1 LSTNIWQERTGDPA
15 RPFGGSFLLDK
26 GKALLD
32 KVKQRSFEYGLSQ
45 VFAFLAKSSDKN
57 YLRLIWLMERYSD
70 SPQQKVTLQ
79 WLRHYVSPGQPGAA
93 YINRVLG
100 SLHPNVRR
108 RYLAGFIG
116 NLLFRGTDNIAIQA
130 QVESEMGCS
139 PKLVVMS
146 PTDACNYRCI
156 GCYADA
162 YGRCSSLSEELV
174 QRVIDECKELGVRFF
189 VISGGEPFV
198 WKPLL
203 SILERNPD
211 CTFQI
216 YTNGSKIDREMAE
229 KLVSLGNACP
239 CISVEGFQEETDARR
254 GPGAWAN
261 VMEAWKNLREAGGI
275 YGFSATATSKNYL
288 TITSEEFFDE
298 MIKQG
303 VHYGW
308 YFIYIPTGA
317 KPDMELFLSA
327 EQRNEFRARVAH
339 LRNTMPLLAGD
350 FWNDGCLTDGCLA
363 GGRHYFHINAKG
375 DVEPCVFSH
384 FTVDSIKDKSVREV
398 LASSFF
404 KELRE
409 RTELETRGNRLAP
422 CSIIDHP
429 RILREAVRNHDARPS
444 HDGAET
450 IITSLSPILEKCGQD
465 YERLTQPIFEKEY
478 LPWYNLF
485 QGKAEAGDAAKD
497 RSNGKGRA

>member
-1 LSTNIWQERTGDPA
+1 LSTEVWQERLAKDPKLA
-15 RPFGGSFLLDK
+15 SGRSFLAK

-32 KVKQRSFEYGLSQ
+32 KVKQRSFEFALSQ
-45 VFAFLAKSSDKN
+45 MFAFLARSSDKN
-57 YLRLIWLMERYSD
+57 YLRLIWLMEKYSG
-70 SPQQKVTLQ
+70 SPQQTVTMQ
-79 WLRHYVSPGQPGAA
+79 WLRQYVSPGEPGAA
-93 YINRVLG
+93 YLNRVLG

-116 NLLFRGTDNIAIQA
+116 NLLFRGTDNVLIQE

-139 PKLVVMS
+139 PKLVVIS

-162 YGRCSSLSEELV
+162 YGRHYHLPEELV

-203 SILERNPD
+203 SIFEHNPD
-211 CTFQI
+211 CTFQV
-216 YTNGSKIDREMAE
+216 YTNGSKIDQVMA
-229 KLVSLGNACP
+229 KRLVELGNVCP
-239 CISVEGFQEETDARR
+239 CISVEGFEEETDARR
-254 GPGAWAN
+254 GTGAWATA
-261 VMEAWKNLREAGGI
+261 VEAWKNLREAGGI

-288 TITSEEFFDE
+288 TITSDEFFDE
-298 MIKQG
+298 MIRHG

-317 KPDMELFLSA
+317 KPDMSLFLSA
-327 EQRNEFRARVAH
+327 AQRNEFRARII
-339 LRNTMPLLAGD
+339 RQRTTKPLLAGD

-384 FTVDSIKDKSVREV
+384 FTVDSIYNKSVREI
-398 LASSFF
+398 LASPFF
-404 KELRE
+404 KELRD
-409 RTELETRGNRLAP
+409 RTEVETRKNRLAP
-422 CSIIDHP
+422 CNIIDHP
-429 RILREAVRNHDARPS
+429 HILKEAVMNHGARPS
-444 HDGAET
+444 HEGADA
-450 IITSLSPILEKCGQD
+450 IITTLHPILAESGQE
-465 YERLTQPIFEKEY
+465 YERLTQTIFEQEY
-478 LPWYNLF
+478 RPWYDLF
-485 QGKAEAGDAAKD
+485 QGRDTATEAVKEKVKEK
-497 RSNGKGRA
+497 SRA

>member
-1 LSTNIWQERTGDPA
+1 LSTNVWQERQGGQQPPA
-15 RPFGGSFLLDK
+15 GGSKILDK
-26 GKALLD
+26 GKALLG

-57 YLRLIWLMERYSD
+57 YLRLIWLMEKYSD

-79 WLRHYVSPGQPGAA
+79 WLRHYLSPGQPGID

-116 NLLFRGTDNIAIQA
+116 NLLFRGTENVAVQE
-130 QVESEMGCS
+130 QVENEMGCS
-139 PKLVVMS
+139 PKLVVIS

-162 YGRCSSLSEELV
+162 YGRCSILSEELV
-174 QRVIDECKELGVRFF
+174 QRIIDECRILGVRFF

-203 SILERNPD
+203 SIFERNPD
-211 CTFQI
+211 CTFQV
-216 YTNGSKIDREMAE
+216 YTNGSKIDRAMAE
-229 KLVSLGNACP
+229 KLVSLGNVCP

-254 GPGAWAN
+254 GAGAWAN
-261 VMEAWKNLREAGGI
+261 VLEAWKNLREAGGI

-317 KPDMELFLSA
+317 SPDMELFLSP
-327 EQRNEFRARVAH
+327 EQRNEFRARISR
-339 LRNTMPLLAGD
+339 LRNTKPLLAGD

-363 GGRHYFHINAKG
+363 GGRHYFHVNAKG

-384 FTVDSIKDKSVREV
+384 FTVDNIRDKSVREV
-398 LASSFF
+398 LASPFF

-409 RTELETRGNRLAP
+409 RTELESRGNRLAP

-429 RILREAVRNHDARPS
+429 HVLREAVLNNGARPS
-444 HDGAET
+444 HEGADT
-450 IITSLSPILEKCGQD
+450 IITSLSPILEKCGRE
-465 YERLTQPIFEKEY
+465 YERLTQPIFENEY
-478 LPWYNLF
+478 RPWYDLF
-485 QGKAEAGDAAKD
+485 QGKVKLTETLAETVKD
-497 RSNGKGRA
+497 QSRT